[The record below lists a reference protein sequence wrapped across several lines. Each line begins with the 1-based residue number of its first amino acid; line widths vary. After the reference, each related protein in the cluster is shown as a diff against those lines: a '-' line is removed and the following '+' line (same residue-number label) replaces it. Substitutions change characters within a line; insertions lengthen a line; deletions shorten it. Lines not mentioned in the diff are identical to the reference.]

1 MELQQL
7 RYFLVAAENQHI
19 TRASEKL
26 HIAQPALT
34 QSIHRLEKEL
44 GVPLFLSK
52 GRGIVLTEYGRHLR
66 ERLTPVISEIDS
78 IPEQLKKLAALSEET
93 IHLNVLAASTLITE
107 AIIKYRSTHKNIRF
121 QLTQNEESNLF
132 DIGVTTKLFYQPNED
147 AQSSEYVCTEKIFLA
162 VPNNEKYS
170 GRKSIKLIDVAEE
183 GFISLLGSRQMRWI
197 CDKFCQHAGFKP
209 KIIFES
215 DNPAAVKN
223 MIASNMGVGFWPE
236 FSWGKL
242 ESDHV
247 LLLEITEPV
256 CHRDLLF
263 LCKHNKIDSSNVD
276 EFFVFLKDYC
286 KKISDDL

>member
-286 KKISDDL
+286 NQNHR

>member
-7 RYFLVAAENQHI
+7 RYFMEAAETQHI
-19 TRASEKL
+19 TRAAEKL

-34 QSIHRLEKEL
+34 QSIHRLENEL

-52 GRGIVLTEYGRHLR
+52 GRGIILTEFGKYLQ
-66 ERLTPVISEIDS
+66 ERLIPVIKEIDS
-78 IPEQLKKLAALSEET
+78 LPEQLKTMVALSQET
-93 IHLNVLAASTLITE
+93 IHLNVLAASTLMTE
-107 AIIKYRSTHKNIRF
+107 AIIQYRSEHENIRF
-121 QLTQNEESNLF
+121 QLMQNEENELF
-132 DIGVTTKLFYQPNED
+132 DIGVTTKLFYQPQED
-147 AQSSEYVCTEKIFLA
+147 AESNEYVCTERIFLA
-162 VPNNEKYS
+162 VPNNEKYR
-170 GRKSIKLIDVAEE
+170 GMTSIRLIDAAEE

-215 DNPAAVKN
+215 DSPAAVKN

-263 LCKHNKIDSSNVD
+263 LCKHNKPDSSNVD
-276 EFFVFLKDYC
+276 DFFSFLKEFCDRAAG
-286 KKISDDL
+286 